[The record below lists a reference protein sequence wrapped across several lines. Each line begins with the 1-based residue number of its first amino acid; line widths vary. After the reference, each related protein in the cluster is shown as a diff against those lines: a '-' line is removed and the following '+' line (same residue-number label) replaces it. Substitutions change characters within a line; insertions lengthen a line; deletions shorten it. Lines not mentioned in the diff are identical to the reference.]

1 MISSLIRVLFPGLLD
16 APVVQLELL
25 LVLASLAMGMG
36 RFRLVVMDRY
46 FQRCSKHPGAAFALC
61 VALALALHLAVAP
74 GTTRHAPEVHDE
86 FSYLLSADTFLHGSI
101 VNPPHPLWRSFET
114 AHVLF
119 RPHYAS
125 MYPPAQGLLL
135 AGGKFFFGDYLV
147 GPWLASALLA
157 GLAGWMLAAWVPRRW
172 AVFGA
177 FLVALRFGVFS
188 YWGNSYWGG
197 AIPAI
202 GGLLLFGGLPRILRK
217 ARSRDAALMAIGL
230 ILLAASRPF
239 DGILALVAAALAC
252 LAVRRRHFWG
262 WRLSL
267 PSLATASIILA
278 AGLASLLYYNWRV
291 TDDPLV
297 SGYNVSMQ
305 QYGWA
310 VFPWQSTIAANPAL
324 NRNLAGLYE
333 SQHEW
338 FLSHRTPMGF
348 LASRCV
354 AFGRFWAFYLGP
366 LFTLPFLV
374 IPALAYS
381 KRWRWVL
388 IAGVFYA
395 VGLGLNPWFFPHYA
409 APAFGLLLLALIQ
422 AARIAAVARAGKKRP
437 FALAVRAIPVVCV
450 VVFVFRA
457 TMPFLNLQL
466 PNDTFE
472 MSWFCTPA
480 GNQERAAVQARL
492 EHEPGRHL
500 VLVRYKPDHLASI
513 EWVYNAARIDE
524 AKVVWAHDLDSATN
538 ARLLAYYAG
547 RRVWRLDADAK
558 PPRPAEQ
565 ALAR

>member
-1 MISSLIRVLFPGLLD
+1 MIKVLFPGLLD

-25 LVLASLAMGMG
+25 LVLASLALGIG
-36 RFRLVVMDRY
+36 RFRLVVIDHY
-46 FQRCSKHPGAAFALC
+46 FRRFSGHPRAAFALC
-61 VALALALHLAVAP
+61 VVLALALHLAVAP
-74 GTTRHAPEVHDE
+74 GMTRHAPEVHDE

-119 RPHYAS
+119 WPHYAS
-125 MYPPAQGLLL
+125 MYPPAQGLML
-135 AGGKFFFGDYLV
+135 AGGKLLFGDYLA

-177 FLVALRFGVFS
+177 FLVALRFSVFS

-202 GGLLLFGGLPRILRK
+202 GGLLLFGGVPRILHK
-217 ARSRDAALMAIGL
+217 ARPRDATLMAIGL
-230 ILLAASRPF
+230 IMMAASRPF
-239 DGILALVAAALAC
+239 DGILALVSAGFSC

-291 TDDPLV
+291 TGNPLV

-310 VFPWQSTIAANPAL
+310 VFPWQSTIASNPPL
-324 NRNLAGLYE
+324 NRNLAALYE

-348 LASRCV
+348 IASRCV
-354 AFGRFWAFYLGP
+354 AFGRFWAFYLSP
-366 LFTLPFLV
+366 LFTLPLLV
-374 IPALAYS
+374 TPVLAYS
-381 KRWRWVL
+381 KRWRWIL

-409 APAFGLLLLALIQ
+409 APAMGLLLLALIQ
-422 AARIAAVARAGKKRP
+422 AARIASIAKAGNKRP
-437 FALAVRAIPVVCV
+437 FALTVRAIPVVCV
-450 VVFVFRA
+450 AVFAFRA
-457 TMPFLNLQL
+457 TMPLLGLQL
-466 PNDTFE
+466 PNSTFE
-472 MSWFCTPA
+472 MSWFSTPA
-480 GNQERAAVQARL
+480 GNEERAAVQARL

-500 VLVRYKPDHLASI
+500 VLVRYEPDHLASI

-524 AKVVWAHDLDSATN
+524 AKVIWAHDLDTATN

-547 RRVWRLDADAK
+547 RRVWHLDADAK
-558 PPRPAEQ
+558 PPRPAEEDG
-565 ALAR
+565 RR